1 MYDNFPGDDDQFLKN
16 LFSSADYTGNVMKRS
31 LLIAAAACSAM
42 AATAGRG
49 AAPVIFLP
57 NQGEAPPD
65 VRFLARGSGA
75 TGYFS
80 AGEALFQVRGATLR
94 VQFDGAEPSAEVQGV
109 ERLSG
114 EANFLVGPEEE
125 WRLGVPVYGGI
136 TYRGLYPGIDM
147 LYGANGRN
155 LKSEFVVA
163 PGADPFR
170 IRIRY
175 VGAGALRL
183 APDGALII
191 PVGESELRE
200 EAPRIYQERGGR
212 RARVEGRF
220 SIAGDTVGFQ
230 IDDYDRSVPLVIDP
244 VLYSTLLGGASSDA
258 ATAVAV
264 DASGSAY
271 VAGFTASYDFPTVN
285 PKQNYN
291 AGGNEVFVAK
301 LNPAGNGLVYCT
313 YLGGSG
319 DDRAYG
325 IALGADGSAYVTGV
339 TASRNFPVANALQS
353 SLAGAKNAFVLKL
366 NPAGNALVFSTYL
379 GGAGSDSANAIAVDA
394 GGNVYVA
401 GDTTSTTFP
410 VTGLQTAK
418 HGSQDAFAAK
428 LAGDG
433 SRLLYGTYLG
443 GANDDHAA
451 AIAVDSSG
459 TAYITGSTY
468 SPDFPVAQA
477 WQNHLGGGQDAFV
490 ARLSADGGSLLFST
504 YLGGTGGALGYPEI
518 GQGIALD
525 AQGNAYVTGVTA
537 SVDFPLLGPAQASL
551 RGSLDA
557 FAAKLN
563 SSGTL
568 VYSTYLGGTS
578 LEAGNAIAV
587 DAAGMAYIAGQT
599 YSSDLP
605 VVNAFQSASGGGY
618 DAFVAR
624 LAATGDS
631 VLFLSYLGGNGSDT
645 ATSIALDSSSNIYL
659 AGWTLSTNFP
669 AVNGY
674 QSVNAGTYGAFV
686 TKFGSV
692 APAPPGVVG
701 VTPAAGSGSSQTFA
715 FQFSDSQGA
724 AHMSSVS
731 VLFNSSLSTVSA
743 CSITYNPAANTL
755 ALLTDAGAAPA
766 GTITPGSGS
775 QQNSQCTLSGAG
787 SSVSISGNVLTLNLA
802 LAFQSTFVGSQSIYL
817 QAASPDGSTGWC
829 LGGSW
834 TVPAPASSPVSVTP
848 ASGSGDSQTFAFLFN
863 DPQGYAGISTA
874 SMIINSSISGA
885 ASCYLY
891 YVRASNAIYLA
902 NDAGTAWMTGLT
914 PGQTGTVQNSQCSI
928 NAAGSSFTASGT
940 SLTVN
945 LALTFLP
952 AYNGPKNIY
961 MLVYDGQSSGWLQKG
976 TYTVNAASNP
986 FGPVS
991 VTPGSGSGGSQTFA
1005 LVFAD
1010 PKGASA
1016 ISSAS
1021 VIVGASAAAASTCY
1035 VYFSSAANTI
1045 YLANDAGTAWLAPVR
1060 LGQAGTLQNSQCA
1073 VNAAG
1078 SSSSADGN
1086 NLTLNLALTF
1096 LPAYNGAK
1104 NIYML
1109 AYDGQSSGWQQKGTW
1124 TVSATTGTL
1133 GPVSVT
1139 PASGSGGS
1147 QTFAFLYTDPNG
1159 GGSVYSASIVI
1170 GATSSGV
1177 GSCYLYYLRSAN
1189 SLYLANDAGD
1199 AWLAPMTL
1207 GQAGTL
1213 QNSQCSVN
1221 MAASSSSTG
1230 GNNLALNLAL
1240 SFLYAFNGDKNIYME
1255 VYDTQDSG
1263 WQQKGA
1269 WTVNATPVMGPVSV
1283 TPAAGSGSSQAF
1295 SFAFYDPKGASS
1307 IASASMIVGT
1317 TASGI
1322 GSCYL
1327 YYLRSSNSLYLA
1339 NDAAT
1344 AWLPPLVLGQSG
1356 TLQNSQCS
1364 ADVAASSS
1372 SASGNNLTLTLSLT
1386 FKSVYSGSKKI
1397 YAMLYDGQNSGW
1409 VQKGTWSIP

>member
-1 MYDNFPGDDDQFLKN
+1 M
-16 LFSSADYTGNVMKRS
+16 
-31 LLIAAAACSAM
+31 
-42 AATAGRG
+42 
-49 AAPVIFLP
+49 
-57 NQGEAPPD
+57 
-65 VRFLARGSGA
+65 
-75 TGYFS
+75 
-80 AGEALFQVRGATLR
+80 
-94 VQFDGAEPSAEVQGV
+94 
-109 ERLSG
+109 
-114 EANFLVGPEEE
+114 
-125 WRLGVPVYGGI
+125 
-136 TYRGLYPGIDM
+136 
-147 LYGANGRN
+147 
-155 LKSEFVVA
+155 
-163 PGADPFR
+163 
-170 IRIRY
+170 
-175 VGAGALRL
+175 
-183 APDGALII
+183 
-191 PVGESELRE
+191 
-200 EAPRIYQERGGR
+200 
-212 RARVEGRF
+212 
-220 SIAGDTVGFQ
+220 
-230 IDDYDRSVPLVIDP
+230 
-244 VLYSTLLGGASSDA
+244 
-258 ATAVAV
+258 
-264 DASGSAY
+264 
-271 VAGFTASYDFPTVN
+271 
-285 PKQNYN
+285 
-291 AGGNEVFVAK
+291 FVAK

-325 IALGADGSAYVTGV
+325 IALGADGSAYVAGV

-353 SLAGAKNAFVLKL
+353 SLAGAKNAFVFKL

-379 GGAGSDSANAIAVDA
+379 GGAGSDTANAIAVDA
-394 GGNVYVA
+394 GGNIYVA
-401 GDTTSTTFP
+401 GDTTSSTFP
-410 VTGLQTAK
+410 VTGLQTTN

-443 GANDDHAA
+443 GSYQDHAA
-451 AIAVDSSG
+451 AIAVDASG

-477 WQNHLGGGQDAFV
+477 WQSRLGGGQDAFI
-490 ARLSADGGSLLFST
+490 ARLSADGGTLLFST
-504 YLGGTGGALGYPEI
+504 YLGGTGGELGYPEM

-525 AQGNAYVTGVTA
+525 AQGNAYIAGVTA
-537 SVDFPLLGPAQASL
+537 SADFPLLGAAQASR
-551 RGSLDA
+551 RGALDA
-557 FAAKLN
+557 FAAKFN
-563 SSGTL
+563 ASGTL
-568 VYSTYLGGTS
+568 VYSTYLGGTG
-578 LEAGNAIAV
+578 LDAGNAIAV
-587 DAAGMAYIAGQT
+587 DAAGAAYIAGQT

-605 VVNAFQSASGGGY
+605 VVNALQAASGGGY

-624 LAATGDS
+624 LSAAGDA

-669 AVNGY
+669 VVNGY

-686 TKFGSV
+686 AKLGSV
-692 APAPPGVVG
+692 APAPPDVIG
-701 VTPAAGSGSSQTFA
+701 VTPASGSGSSQTFV

-724 AHMSSVS
+724 AHLTSAS

-743 CSITYNPAANTL
+743 CSITYDRASNTL
-755 ALLTDAGAAPA
+755 SLLTDAGAAA

-775 QQNSQCTLSGAG
+775 QQNSQCTLSGTG
-787 SSVSISGNVLTLNLA
+787 SSVSSSGNVLTLTLA
-802 LAFQSTFVGSQSIYL
+802 LVFQSAFTGSRSIYL
-817 QAASPDGSTGWC
+817 QAVNPDGSTGWR

-848 ASGSGDSQTFAFLFN
+848 ASGSGASQTFSFLYN
-863 DPQGYAGISTA
+863 DPQGYAGISTV
-874 SMIINSSISGA
+874 SMIISSSTSGA

-891 YVRASNAIYLA
+891 YVRASNTIYLA

-914 PGQTGTVQNSQCSI
+914 PGQSGTVQNSQCSI
-928 NAAGSSFTASGT
+928 NAAGSSFSASGT

-952 AYNGPKNIY
+952 AYNGARNIY

-976 TYTVNAASNP
+976 TFTVNVASNP

-1005 LVFAD
+1005 LLFTD
-1010 PKGASA
+1010 PKGASS
-1016 ISSAS
+1016 ISSVSA
-1021 VIVGASAAAASTCY
+1021 IIGASAAAVSTCY
-1035 VYFSSAANTI
+1035 VYFTPASNAV
-1045 YLANDAGTAWLAPVR
+1045 YLANDAGSAWLSPVT
-1060 LGQAGTLQNSQCA
+1060 LGQSGTVQNSQCA
-1073 VNAAG
+1073 VNGAA
-1078 SSSSADGN
+1078 SSSSTSGN

-1109 AYDGQSSGWQQKGTW
+1109 AYDGQSSGWQQKGAW
-1124 TVSATTGTL
+1124 TVSASAGTL

-1139 PASGSGGS
+1139 PASGSGAS
-1147 QTFAFLYTDPNG
+1147 QSFAFLYMDPNG
-1159 GGSVYSASIVI
+1159 GSSIYSASLVI
-1170 GATSSGV
+1170 GTTASGI

-1189 SLYLANDAGD
+1189 SLYLANDAGS
-1199 AWLAPMTL
+1199 AWLSPMTL
-1207 GQAGTL
+1207 GQTGTL
-1213 QNSQCSVN
+1213 QNSQCAVN
-1221 MAASSSSTG
+1221 LAASSASVS
-1230 GNNLALNLAL
+1230 GNNLTLTLAVT
-1240 SFLYAFNGDKNIYME
+1240 FLAAFNGDKNVYMQ

-1295 SFAFYDPKGASS
+1295 SFAFYDPNGAAT

-1327 YYLRSSNSLYLA
+1327 YYLRSANSLYLA
-1339 NDAAT
+1339 NDAAS
-1344 AWLPPLVLGQSG
+1344 AWLPPVVMGQSAI
-1356 TLQNSQCS
+1356 LQNSQC
-1364 ADVAASSS
+1364 AVDMAASSS

-1397 YAMLYDGQNSGW
+1397 YMLLYDGQNSGW